1 MFINGQAFLS
11 LPYQPVIAPPG
22 PQNIE
27 VGVIKVNDVQIHEG
41 YTQYTEWTFGDL
53 CYDEDI
59 DYVTE
64 AFIGG
69 KLGEYFTCS
78 SSETLNMLFDDVGR
92 FTDAEE
98 GLKKFTIEWFA
109 DRNTLDEWPL
119 NQLAIKC
126 HHLDY
131 LKIEGLYMSPANTS

>member
-27 VGVIKVNDVQIHEG
+27 RGVIKVNDVQIHEG

-64 AFIGG
+64 AFVGG
-69 KLGEYFTCS
+69 KLGAYFTCS

-98 GLKKFTIEWFA
+98 GLKKFTIEEFG
-109 DRNTLDEWPL
+109 DRNTLNEWPL

-131 LKIEGLYMSPANTS
+131 LKIAYLGGLPANRS